1 MAKKSSPR
9 SALKAILLLPLFLA
23 GFGILLAAGAFA
35 AFAALDAAPEGIPA
49 EGALFTVGPGESGA
63 GIARRLEDEGLIRSS
78 LAFEGLLR
86 VRGQQASLK
95 RGTYRIEP
103 GMRGRDVLELLAS
116 GKQALVRVTVPEGH
130 TLRRTADVLSQAG
143 VVDREEFLAAARN
156 PELLAALAIPAA
168 SAEGYL
174 FPDTYYL
181 PRETPGEEAVRL
193 MVGAFRTRLA
203 EGLPESSALSPKEL
217 HRRVI
222 LASIVER
229 EYRLPEE
236 APRIAG
242 VFWNRLKIG
251 MALQSCATVVYII
264 TEVQGKKHPE
274 VLYNRDIE
282 IKHPFNTYVN
292 PGLPPAPISNPGMT
306 ALTAVFRP
314 EPSRY
319 LYFRLLDPG
328 SGRHYFSETL
338 DEHIKAGALAVK
350 GIGGR

>member
-1 MAKKSSPR
+1 MGTRSSPKSVLR
-9 SALKAILLLPLFLA
+9 IVFLLPLLLA
-23 GFGILLAAGAFA
+23 GTGMLLAAGAVAVFA
-35 AFAALDAAPEGIPA
+35 SLDAAPEGLPP
-49 EGALFTVGPGESGA
+49 EGALFTVETGESGA
-63 GIARRLEDEGLIRSS
+63 GIAERLEEEGLIRSA
-78 LAFEGLLR
+78 LAFQGLLR
-86 VRGQQASLK
+86 IRGLQSSLK

-103 GMRGRDVLELLAS
+103 GMRARDVLELLVS

-130 TLRRTADVLSQAG
+130 TLRRTAEVFAQAG
-143 VVDREEFLAAARN
+143 VSGRDEFLAAARD
-156 PELLAALAIPAA
+156 PALLASLGIPSA

-181 PRETPGEEAVRL
+181 PHDTPGEEAVRL
-193 MVGAFRTRLA
+193 MVGALRSRLA
-203 EGLPESSALSPKEL
+203 ERLPESLSLSPEEL
-217 HRRVI
+217 HRRII
-222 LASIVER
+222 LASVVER

-242 VFWNRLKIG
+242 VFWNRLRIG

-282 IKHPFNTYVN
+282 IRHPFNTYVN

-306 ALTAVFRP
+306 ALEAVFRP

-319 LYFRLLDPG
+319 LYFRLLDART
-328 SGRHYFSETL
+328 GRHYFSETL

>member
-1 MAKKSSPR
+1 MRTRSSMNRAVKTILLFPLLL
-9 SALKAILLLPLFLA
+9 AGFAILLGAVGLA
-23 GFGILLAAGAFA
+23 G
-35 AFAALDAAPEGIPA
+35 FAALDAPSEGIAPEGV
-49 EGALFTVGPGESGA
+49 LFTVGAGESGA
-63 GIARRLEDEGLIRSS
+63 GIARRLEAAGLVRSD
-78 LAFEGLLR
+78 LVFQGLLR
-86 VRGQQASLK
+86 LRRQQSSLK
-95 RGTYRIEP
+95 KGTYRIEA
-103 GMRGRDVLELLAS
+103 GMRSRDILELLVS

-130 TLRRTADVLSQAG
+130 TLRRTADVLAQSG
-143 VVDREEFLAAARN
+143 VVDREDFLAAARDLK
-156 PELLAALAIPAA
+156 LLESLGIPAV

-181 PRETPGEEAVRL
+181 PHETSGAEAVRL
-193 MVGAFRTRLA
+193 MVGALRSRMS
-203 EGLPESSALSPKEL
+203 ERLPESLSLDPAEL
-217 HRRVI
+217 HRRII
-222 LASIVER
+222 LASVVER

-242 VFWNRLKIG
+242 VFWNRIRIG

-306 ALTAVFRP
+306 ALEAVFRP
-314 EPSRY
+314 EASRY
-319 LYFRLLDPG
+319 LYFRLLD
-328 SGRHYFSETL
+328 SRTGRHYFSETL

>member
-1 MAKKSSPR
+1 MAKQSSGR
-9 SALKAILLLPLFLA
+9 SALKAILLLPLLLA
-23 GFGILLAAGAFA
+23 GFGILLAAGAVA
-35 AFAALDAAPEGIPA
+35 AFSALDAAPEGVPS
-49 EGALFTVGPGESGA
+49 GGVLFTVGAGESGA
-63 GIARRLEDEGLIRSS
+63 GIARRLEDQGLIRSAP
-78 LAFEGLLR
+78 AFQGLLR

-103 GMRGRDVLELLAS
+103 GMRGRDVLDLLAS

-143 VVDREEFLAAARN
+143 VVDREDFLAAARD
-156 PELLAALAIPAA
+156 PGLLAALGIPAA

-181 PRETPGEEAVRL
+181 PRETPGSEAVRL
-193 MVGAFRTRLA
+193 MAGAFRARIA
-203 EGLPESSALSPKEL
+203 EELPESASLSQEEL

-229 EYRLPEE
+229 EYRLAEE

-242 VFWNRLKIG
+242 VFWNRLRIG
-251 MALQSCATVVYII
+251 MALQSCATVVYVI

-282 IKHPFNTYVN
+282 ILHPFNTYVN

-319 LYFRLLDPG
+319 LYFRLLDPRA
-328 SGRHYFSETL
+328 GRHYFSETL
-338 DEHIKAGALAVK
+338 DEHIRAGALAVK
-350 GIGGR
+350 DIGGR